1 MAFIYLH
8 PAGNNALT
16 LTNQAVRGTLNGD
29 ASSFRGLRNGHLY
42 PPRPAPGTNDNTN
55 FRVNFRG
62 QLPAQPEQDN
72 ADHTEYRLLNNRGLE
87 IMVQGMPQCPVY
99 VIVYSTLLP
108 CSVGGKQDL
117 PPRCLEMIATA
128 RRNFHTA
135 CRNAQFYL
143 YTNQDGPRTST
154 DRKRR
159 QQYQRYFQ
167 TDMDYMRNQNIIWLH
182 P

>member
-16 LTNQAVRGTLNGD
+16 LTNQTVRGSLNG
-29 ASSFRGLRNGHLY
+29 AAKSFRGLTNGDLY

-62 QLPAQPEQDN
+62 GQPERGN
-72 ADHTEYRLLNNRGLE
+72 NREHTEYRLLNNRGLE
-87 IMVQGMPQCPVY
+87 TMVQGMQPCPVY

-143 YTNQDGPRTST
+143 YTNQNSQRTSP
-154 DRKRR
+154 DPKKN

-167 TDMDYMRNQNIIWLH
+167 TDMDYMQRENIIWLH
-182 P
+182 A

>member
-8 PAGNNALT
+8 PAGSNNLT
-16 LTNQAVRGTLNGD
+16 LTNETVRGTLNG
-29 ASSFRGLRNGHLY
+29 AAMTFPGLKDGRLY
-42 PPRPAPGTNDNTN
+42 PLRSVSGTN

-62 QLPAQPEQDN
+62 LQREN
-72 ADHTEYRLLNNRGLE
+72 YNTEHTEYRLLINGGLE
-87 IMVQGMPQCPVY
+87 TMVKSMQQCPVY

-108 CSVGGKQDL
+108 CSVGGNQNL

-128 RRNFHTA
+128 RRNIRTA
-135 CRNAQFYL
+135 CSNAQFYL
-143 YTNQDGPRTST
+143 YTNQNRPRTSP
-154 DRKRR
+154 DQKRR

-167 TDMDYMRNQNIIWLH
+167 TDMDYMRNENIIWLH